1 MRGRRLDGIGP
12 VGRSI
17 GRSIGRSVGRS
28 IRHIAQATSGPPA
41 RPGALSVRHDFI
53 KSRYRPSLR
62 RWPIQPPLISS
73 VSAGST
79 GT

>member
-1 MRGRRLDGIGP
+1 MRGRSLDGIGP

-17 GRSIGRSVGRS
+17 GRSVGKSIGRSVGRS

-53 KSRYRPSLR
+53 KNR
-62 RWPIQPPLISS
+62 
-73 VSAGST
+73 
-79 GT
+79 